1 MQHVCACYR
10 REESEKPDEFET
22 FGTPLTPIVVE
33 HPGQFD
39 EEMFGAILGSTLAED
54 IATRSQSRTTV
65 HRFDPSH
72 RVVSSQVSY
81 NSIVI

>member
-54 IATRSQSRTTV
+54 IASSRHGV
-65 HRFDPSH
+65 KAARPF
-72 RVVSSQVSY
+72 
-81 NSIVI
+81 IGLILLIG